1 MSAKRIGKAPP
12 LDGKGF
18 IAPLA
23 QAYPTSS
30 GGTRPVYTDAQ
41 FPATMRWLRGDAE
54 FDGAGKSVTDTVNA
68 NADFLNAVKR
78 DLDET
83 RQANS
88 QQHVTINQ
96 RLAAIEAQL
105 ADSPFPG

>member
-1 MSAKRIGKAPP
+1 MSAKRIGKGPAV
-12 LDGKGF
+12 DGKNF
-18 IAPLA
+18 VAPLA
-23 QAYPTSS
+23 QAFPTSS
-30 GGTRPVYTDAQ
+30 GTTRPVYTDAQ
-41 FPATMRWLRGDAE
+41 FPALVRWLQGLSE
-54 FDGAGKSVTDTVNA
+54 FDGAGKSVADTVNA

-83 RQANS
+83 KQANS
-88 QQHVTINQ
+88 SQHVTINQ